1 MMLISANAQQRDKL
15 EALRVSFITKRLEL
29 ANAEAEK
36 FWPLYNE
43 YNDKLRAL
51 KKNLRQ
57 HYHQYADQSDD
68 QAEQL
73 YQLDL
78 QSRQAEADLHKTYGE
93 KIKAVIGVRKTVRLK
108 IAEEDFRKEMI
119 NTIRERNDQ

>member
-1 MMLISANAQQRDKL
+1 MIFFSVSAQKRDKL
-15 EALRVSFITKRLEL
+15 EALRVDFISKRLEL
-29 ANAEAEK
+29 TNDEAEK

-43 YNDKLRAL
+43 YNDKVRAL

-57 HYHQYADQSDD
+57 SYHQYNGQSDD
-68 QAEQL
+68 QAEKL

-78 QSRQAEADLHKTYGE
+78 QSRQAEADLHRTYGE

-119 NTIRERNDQ
+119 NTIRERGDQ